1 MSARGADRNRFWKNR
16 LSYVTVRRKKML
28 RDITLGQYYPADS
41 VIHKLD
47 PRVKLFATFIYI
59 ISLFCFKGI
68 AALLVATVFLI
79 FCIRTSKVPFKFM
92 VKGLK
97 AIVVLM
103 LSTAA
108 FNLFLTPGTPIVKFW
123 IFKITAEGAQNAILM
138 ASRLTYLILGTS
150 SMTLTTTP
158 NQLTDGLEKSL
169 GFLNKIH
176 VPVHAIA
183 MMMSIALRFIP
194 ILIEETD
201 KIMKAQMARGADFE
215 HGNIIKRAK
224 SMVPLLVPLF
234 VSAFRRADD
243 LAMAMEARC
252 YNGGEGRTK
261 MKPLVY
267 EKDDKIAYLFIFAFL
282 AVVIVLRILLP
293 VNLGN
298 LIFR

>member
-1 MSARGADRNRFWKNR
+1 
-16 LSYVTVRRKKML
+16 ML
-28 RDITLGQYYPADS
+28 RDITLGQYYPANS

-47 PRVKLFATFIYI
+47 PRVKLFSTMIYI

-68 AALLVATVFLI
+68 AALLTATVFLI
-79 FCIRTSKVPFKFM
+79 AVIRTSKVPFRFM

-97 AIVVLM
+97 AIVILM
-103 LSTAA
+103 IITAA
-108 FNLFLTPGTPIVKFW
+108 FNLFLTPGEPLVSFW
-123 IFKITAEGAQNAILM
+123 IFTITAGGLKNAILM
-138 ASRLTYLILGTS
+138 AIRLTYLILGTS
-150 SMTLTTTP
+150 IMTLTTTP

-169 GFLNKIH
+169 MPLSKIG

-215 HGNIIKRAK
+215 SGNLLQRVKNMI
-224 SMVPLLVPLF
+224 PLLVPLF

-261 MKPLVY
+261 MKPLHY
-267 EKDDKIAYLFIFAFL
+267 ERRDRLAYL
-282 AVVIVLRILLP
+282 IVLGYFAIVLVCRTFLP
-293 VNLGN
+293 
-298 LIFR
+298 FPM